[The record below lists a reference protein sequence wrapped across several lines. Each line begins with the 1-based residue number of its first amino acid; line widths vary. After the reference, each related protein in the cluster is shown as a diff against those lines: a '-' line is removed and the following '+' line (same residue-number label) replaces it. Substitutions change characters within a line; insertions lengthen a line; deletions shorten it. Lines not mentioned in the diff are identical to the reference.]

1 MRTKAIFDVNLV
13 DQEQRGL
20 SAVGGSQFAATVL
33 MAVLLLGL
41 TNCATAPT
49 ESDAGP
55 YPAKYREITRDH
67 LRTGLFD
74 PYSARDFHVAP
85 PKIGQVH
92 VVGTITH
99 ETGWAVCYRGNAKN
113 RMGAYTGAK
122 EAVLLIRDDR
132 AITSNSDSDHYDVRI
147 NCKDAKYEPLPLN

>member
-1 MRTKAIFDVNLV
+1 MTTKTAVFTVKSV
-13 DQEQRGL
+13 CRDQRA
-20 SAVGGSQFAATVL
+20 SSVFATNPFA
-33 MAVLLLGL
+33 AVLLMAGLLAL

-49 ESDAGP
+49 ESNAGP
-55 YPAKYREITRDH
+55 YPAKYREITREH
-67 LRTGLFD
+67 LRTSLFD
-74 PYSARDFHVAP
+74 PYSARDFHVAS

-92 VVGTITH
+92 VVGTLTH

-132 AITSNSDSDHYDVRI
+132 AVTSNSSSEHYDVRT
-147 NCKDAKYEPLPLN
+147 NCKDAQYEPLSLN